1 MSERSE
7 SADERSVLNT
17 DGPLVDA
24 LREKYHV
31 PALLAVVA
39 VMLYVRLIPYG
50 KFIVDGEV
58 LFSGNDAWYHLRE
71 VQYTVRNWPSTM
83 PFDPW
88 TYFPFGT
95 STGQFGTLYD
105 QIVATVALIVGLGSP
120 SEQLVAQT
128 LLVAPA
134 VFGALTA
141 IPVYLIGKRLGGK
154 PAGVVSAVVLMLLP
168 GTFLQRTLVGVAD
181 HNGVEPLFQA
191 FAVFAL
197 LVAFGIAEREKPVWE
212 LVADRDLDALRTPLV
227 WSALA
232 GVATALYMWVWPP
245 GVLLVGVVGGFIV
258 LKQVSDTVNGG
269 SPEPIAFAGAVSMT
283 VTGLLMLV
291 QVDTIGFTA
300 TRFSLIQPGLAFAV
314 AVGSVF
320 VAFLAR
326 QWEQRDVDLR
336 TFPVAV
342 FGIVFV
348 GLGVLAVVAPDAFGT
363 IRTNLLRTVGFN
375 AGAQTR
381 TIAEARPFLDPQ
393 LLGGASAA
401 DQILNEYGLTL
412 FIGVVA
418 VGSILV
424 RPLLRKG
431 ETREYAYVG
440 GSLAVIALIFL
451 APGLLRAVAEPLD
464 GAFGNV
470 PVTSQ
475 LLGLVVVTALIVGAT
490 LLARYDAERLF
501 VVVWAAFIASAAF
514 TQIRFNYYLAVVVA
528 VLTGFIVAEAVAL
541 LDLRSIGSADNAAGI
556 GGWQVMILAVI
567 VLLVFAPLAGL
578 GAASGAAWERSERHN
593 PGSIT
598 QWDDS
603 LAWMQN
609 NTPAEGNYGGA
620 GNAEQL
626 DYYGTYQEGEGNHD
640 YPEGAYGVMSWWDY
654 GHWITVQGER
664 IPNANPFQQGATTA
678 ANFLLAPSEGD
689 AQDVLSGMDDQ
700 HVGEGNQTRYVMV
713 DYQMATPGQ
722 KFGAPIVFYDADN
735 VSQQDFYYSIY
746 QGDRQQGYR
755 PVTTINEQRYYES
768 MMVRL
773 YQHHGSSVSPQP
785 VVLDYEMTTVTNP
798 NTGESV
804 TIRTLPSGNGSQ
816 PIQRFQNMSA
826 ARQFVAEDGTAQIGG
841 FSNIPSE
848 RVPALEHYR
857 LVKASD
863 SSARTQQGS
872 GPAWV
877 KTFERVDGATVEGSG
892 APANATVTA
901 RVEMNVPSQSSSFVY
916 TQQAQTNENGEF
928 TMTLPYS
935 TTGYDEFGPQNGHTN
950 VSVRANSSYT
960 FSTGLT
966 AADNGSIVAYS
977 GTADVSEAQVLGED
991 DSATQVQL
999 ESQTLGNQS
1008 ASEGTTDNQTA
1019 TDNTTT
1025 TTSEDNTTV
1034 TNDTAT
1040 NESAQ
1045 SLSAPTTDAT
1055 VASSDALAAEPTL
1068 ASAHQ

>member
-17 DGPLVDA
+17 DGSLVDT

-50 KFIVDGEV
+50 RFIVDGEV

-71 VQYTVRNWPSTM
+71 VQYTVRNWPSTI

-105 QIVATVALIVGLGSP
+105 QLVATVALIIGLGSP
-120 SEQLVAQT
+120 SEALVAKT

-141 IPVYLIGKRLGGK
+141 IPVYLIGKRLGGRL
-154 PAGVVSAVVLMLLP
+154 AGVVSAVVLMLLP

-212 LVADRDLDALRTPLV
+212 LVSDRDLDALRTPLL
-227 WSALA
+227 WGALA

-269 SPEPIAFAGAVSMT
+269 SPEHIAFAGAVSMT
-283 VTGLLMLV
+283 VTGLLMLL

-314 AVGSVF
+314 ALGSVF

-326 QWEQRDVDLR
+326 QWESRDLSL
-336 TFPVAV
+336 TLFPVAI
-342 FGIVFV
+342 FGLILV
-348 GLGVLAVVAPDAFGT
+348 GLGALAVVAPDAFGT

-381 TIAEARPFLDPQ
+381 TIAEARPFLDPA
-393 LLGGASAA
+393 LLGGASAT

-412 FIGVVA
+412 FLGVVA
-418 VGSILV
+418 VASILI

-440 GSLAVIALIFL
+440 VSFAVIALIFL
-451 APGLLRAVAEPLD
+451 APGLLSAVAEPLD
-464 GAFGNV
+464 GAFGNI

-475 LLGLVVVTALIVGAT
+475 LLGLVIVTALIVGAT
-490 LLARYDAERLF
+490 LLARYDAEQLF
-501 VVVWAAFIASAAF
+501 VVVWAAFITAAAF

-528 VLTGFIVAEAVAL
+528 VLTGFLVAETVQA
-541 LDLRSIGSADNAAGI
+541 LDLGSVTDRSGDSGI
-556 GGWQVMILAVI
+556 GGWQVMTLAAILLV
-567 VLLVFAPLAGL
+567 VFAPLAGL
-578 GAASGAAWERSERHN
+578 GAASGAAWERSQNHG
-593 PGSIT
+593 PGAIT

-603 LAWMQN
+603 LTWMQN
-609 NTPAEGNYGGA
+609 NTPAEGNYDGA
-620 GNAEQL
+620 GNAQQL
-626 DYYGTYQEGEGNHD
+626 DYYGTYQEGQGNHD

-664 IPNANPFQQGATTA
+664 IPNANPFQQGANTA

-689 AQDVLSGMDDQ
+689 AQDVLTGMDDQ
-700 HVGEGNQTRYVMV
+700 QADEGNQTRYVMV

-735 VSQQDFYYSIY
+735 VSQSDFYYTLY
-746 QGDRQQGYR
+746 QGNQQQGYQG
-755 PVTTINEQRYYES
+755 VSTVNEQRYYDS

-773 YQHHGSSVSPQP
+773 YQYHGSSVSPQP
-785 VVLDYEMTTVTNP
+785 IVLDYEMQTVTNP
-798 NTGESV
+798 NTGESLN
-804 TIRTLPSGNGSQ
+804 IRTLPSGNESAVKQ
-816 PIQRFQNMSA
+816 FQNMSA
-826 ARQFVAEDGTAQIGG
+826 ARQFVAEDGTAQVGG
-841 FSNIPSE
+841 LGNIPSE

-857 LVKASD
+857 LVKASE
-863 SSARTQQGS
+863 SSAATQQGS

-901 RVEMNVPSQSSSFVY
+901 RVQMNVPSQDSTFVY
-916 TQQAQTNENGEF
+916 TQQAETNEDGEF
-928 TMTLPYS
+928 TMTVPYS
-935 TTGYDEFGPQNGHTN
+935 TTGYDEFGPDNGHTN
-950 VSVRANSSYT
+950 VSVRANSSYS

-977 GTADVSEAQVLGED
+977 GSADVTEAQVLGED
-991 DSATQVQL
+991 DAAAQVQL
-999 ESQTLGNQS
+999 EEQVLGNQNQNETANET
-1008 ASEGTTDNQTA
+1008 ASDDATA
-1019 TDNTTT
+1019 
-1025 TTSEDNTTV
+1025 TTSEG
-1034 TNDTAT
+1034 NDTAT
-1040 NESAQ
+1040 NASANTTE
-1045 SLSAPTTDAT
+1045 SLSAPSTADS
-1055 VASSDALAAEPTL
+1055 VGVLVSEPLAAT
-1068 ASAHQ
+1068 HN